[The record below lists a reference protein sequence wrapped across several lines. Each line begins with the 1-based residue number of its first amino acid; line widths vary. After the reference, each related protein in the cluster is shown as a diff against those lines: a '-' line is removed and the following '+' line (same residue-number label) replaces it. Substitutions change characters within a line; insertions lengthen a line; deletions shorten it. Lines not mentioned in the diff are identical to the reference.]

1 MKQLVLRKL
10 RIILTAIVLLL
21 LTLPVLAQSGG
32 EYDLSWSTVDGG
44 GGSSTG
50 SVYSLSGTAGQMD
63 AGMMSG
69 KGFTL
74 KGGFWLGG
82 ELEPYLYELFLP
94 LIVK

>member
-1 MKQLVLRKL
+1 MKRMVLRKL

-21 LTLPVLAQSGG
+21 LSLPVLAQSGG

-44 GGSSTG
+44 GGSRSG
-50 SVYSLSGTAGQMD
+50 GVYSLSGTAGQMD
-63 AGMMSG
+63 AGVMSG
-69 KGFTL
+69 GGFTL

-82 ELEPYLYELFLP
+82 GPEPNLYELFLP